1 MDLAGIE
8 HKTLVSSTRSRA
20 TFACG
25 QLACPKREPRARETP
40 LLPNPLDRDVDRP
53 RRVVKVLGKSRPAEH
68 WKRPAEY
75 HLPFLTSLNK
85 PWPRF
90 ARQPPLPQIY
100 SLRAMN
106 G

>member
-25 QLACPKREPRARETP
+25 QLACPKREPRAREAT

-75 HLPFLTSLNK
+75 HLPLYVPVRGSTDVAVL
-85 PWPRF
+85 
-90 ARQPPLPQIY
+90 
-100 SLRAMN
+100 
-106 G
+106 